1 MRLLLLALS
10 ALASAG
16 TLSAEVMVFSAA
28 STREVME
35 QMAVAFQATGG
46 EKVRF
51 NFASSGA
58 LARQIEAGA
67 PADVFVSA
75 NVRWMDDLCGKGLV
89 EAASRRDLARN
100 ELVLVVPRESR
111 LTLLDFP
118 QGFPGRLAVG
128 DFTSVPAGAYARAAL
143 LHAGWLGAVQDRLVK
158 GTNVRTVLLHVERG
172 EAEAGIVYATDA
184 RRSAKV
190 RVIHVFP
197 TESHPPI
204 VYPAACLKSGGG
216 GAKAFLD
223 FLAGASGGEIWHQHG
238 FLPAVGAWPR

>member
-1 MRLLLLALS
+1 MRRLLLALS

-16 TLSAEVMVFSAA
+16 TLSAEVMVFSAV

-35 QMAVAFQATGG
+35 EAAAAFHAAGG
-46 EKVRF
+46 ETVRF

-67 PADVFVSA
+67 PAEVFVSA
-75 NVRWMDDLCGKGLV
+75 NVHWMDDLVGKGLV
-89 EAASRRDLARN
+89 ETASRRDLARN

-118 QGFPGRLAVG
+118 RRLSGRLAVG

-158 GTNVRTVLLHVERG
+158 GANVRTVLLHVERG

-184 RRSAKV
+184 RRSTKV
-190 RVIHVFP
+190 RVLHVFP
-197 TESHPPI
+197 AGSHPSI
-204 VYPAACLKSGGG
+204 VYPAACLK
-216 GAKAFLD
+216 GAGRPAAAFLEL
-223 FLAGASGGEIWHQHG
+223 LAGAGNGEIWRRHG
-238 FLPAVGAWPR
+238 FLPGVGAWPR